1 MKTRI
6 ITAIVCLALFIPT
19 LIFSYTW
26 VFTAVMTLLA
36 LVAVYEICGCI
47 GVRKAIF
54 ISVPAYAVTAVVMLL
69 ILYCRDK
76 KLFLPIVCAAALLFM
91 FIVFTVSMF
100 SSGNIRFSQSAE
112 LISFTAYIIT
122 GFLSILLLR
131 GTEMGKYLYL
141 LVFIGAWST
150 DTGAYFIGVLF
161 GKHKLIP
168 EVSPKKTV
176 EGAFGGVLGCVVGFV
191 LYGFIVS
198 KLHSDIR
205 VNYLMLILLA
215 LVVSVVSQLGDLI
228 ASFVKREQG
237 IKDFGF
243 IFPGH
248 GGVLDRFDSIIAVAP
263 LIYIASLFVTK
274 DIFSAI

>member
-1 MKTRI
+1 MKKRI
-6 ITAIVCLALFIPT
+6 ITAIVCLALFIP
-19 LIFSYTW
+19 LLVFSDTW
-26 VFTAVMTLLA
+26 VFPVVMTLLA
-36 LVAVYEICGCI
+36 LVAVYELCGCI
-47 GVRKAIF
+47 GVRKTF
-54 ISVPAYAVTAVVMLL
+54 LISIPAYIVTAAVMML

-76 KLFLPIVCAAALLFM
+76 ALFLPIVCAASLVFA
-91 FIVFTVSMF
+91 FTVFVVSML

-112 LISFTAYIIT
+112 LVSLTAYIIA

-131 GTEMGKYLYL
+131 EAEMGQYLYL

-150 DTGAYFIGVLF
+150 DTGAYFVGVLF

-176 EGAFGGVLGCVVGFV
+176 EGAFGGVLGCVLGFV
-191 LYGFIVS
+191 IYGFVVARIHPEIS
-198 KLHSDIR
+198 
-205 VNYLMLILLA
+205 VNYLMLVLLA
-215 LVVSVVSQLGDLI
+215 LAVSVVSQLGDLV

-237 IKDFGF
+237 IKDFGT

-263 LIYIASLFVTK
+263 LIYMATLFVAK
-274 DIFSAI
+274 GIFSLI

>member
-122 GFLSILLLR
+122 GFFSILLLR

>member
-1 MKTRI
+1 MKKRI
-6 ITAIVCLALFIPT
+6 ITAIVCLALLVPT
-19 LIFSYTW
+19 LIFSDTW
-26 VFTAVMTLLA
+26 VFPAVMTLLA
-36 LVAVYEICGCI
+36 LIAVYEICGCI
-47 GVRKAIF
+47 GVRKAFF
-54 ISVPAYAVTAVVMLL
+54 ISIPAYIVTAAVMLL
-69 ILYCRDK
+69 IIYCRDK
-76 KLFLPIVCAAALLFM
+76 KLFLPIVCASALAFM
-91 FIVFTVSMF
+91 FIVFTVSML

-112 LISFTAYIIT
+112 LVSFTAYIIT

-131 GTEMGKYLYL
+131 EADMGKYLYL

-150 DTGAYFIGVLF
+150 DTGAYFVGVLF

-176 EGAFGGVLGCVVGFV
+176 EGAFGGVLGCVLGFV
-191 LYGFIVS
+191 IYGFIIS
-198 KLHSDIR
+198 KIHPELS
-205 VNYLMLILLA
+205 VNYLLLVLLA
-215 LVVSVVSQLGDLI
+215 LAVAVISQLGDLI

-274 DIFSAI
+274 DIFTFI

>member
-1 MKTRI
+1 MQKRI
-6 ITAIVCLALFIPT
+6 ITAVVCLALFIPT
-19 LIFSYTW
+19 LVFSDTW
-26 VFTAVMTLLA
+26 VVPAVMTLLA
-36 LVAVYEICGCI
+36 LFAVYELCGCI
-47 GVRKAIF
+47 GVRKNFFVSI
-54 ISVPAYAVTAVVMLL
+54 PAYLVTAAVMPL
-69 ILYCRDK
+69 ILYCRDQ
-76 KLFLPIVCAAALLFM
+76 KLFLPIVCASALVFM
-91 FIVFTVSMF
+91 FIVFTVSML

-112 LISFTAYIIT
+112 LIAFTAYIIT

-131 GTEMGKYLYL
+131 RMEMGKYLYL

-150 DTGAYFIGVLF
+150 DTGAYFVGVLF

-176 EGAFGGVLGCVVGFV
+176 EGAFGGVLGCILGFV
-191 LYGFIVS
+191 VYGFIIS
-198 KLHSDIR
+198 KINSGIS
-205 VNYLMLILLA
+205 VNYLKLILLA
-215 LVVSVVSQLGDLI
+215 LAVAVISQLGDLI

-263 LIYIASLFVTK
+263 LIYIFSLFIPEN
-274 DIFSAI
+274 IFTLI

>member
-1 MKTRI
+1 
-6 ITAIVCLALFIPT
+6 
-19 LIFSYTW
+19 
-26 VFTAVMTLLA
+26 
-36 LVAVYEICGCI
+36 
-47 GVRKAIF
+47 
-54 ISVPAYAVTAVVMLL
+54 
-69 ILYCRDK
+69 
-76 KLFLPIVCAAALLFM
+76 M
-91 FIVFTVSMF
+91 FIVFTVSML

-112 LISFTAYIIT
+112 LVSFTAYIIT

-131 GTEMGKYLYL
+131 EADMGKYLYL

-150 DTGAYFIGVLF
+150 DTGAYFAGVLF

-176 EGAFGGVLGCVVGFV
+176 EGAFGGVLGCVLGFV
-191 LYGFIVS
+191 IYGFIIS
-198 KLHSDIR
+198 KRHPEIS
-205 VNYLMLILLA
+205 VNYLLLVPLA
-215 LVVSVVSQLGDLI
+215 LAVAVISQLGDLI

-274 DIFSAI
+274 DIFTFI

>member
-6 ITAIVCLALFIPT
+6 VTAIVCLALFIPT

>member
-6 ITAIVCLALFIPT
+6 ITAIVCLALFIPA

-76 KLFLPIVCAAALLFM
+76 ELFLPIVCAAALLFM

-198 KLHSDIR
+198 KLHSDVR

>member
-36 LVAVYEICGCI
+36 LIAVYELCGCI

-54 ISVPAYAVTAVVMLL
+54 ISIPAYAVTAASMLL

-76 KLFLPIVCAAALLFM
+76 KLFLPIVCASALLFM

-100 SSGNIRFSQSAE
+100 SSGNIRFSQAAE

-122 GFLSILLLR
+122 GFLSVLLLR
-131 GTEMGKYLYL
+131 REEMGRFLYL

-150 DTGAYFIGVLF
+150 DTGAYFIGMLF

-198 KLHSDIR
+198 KLHSDIS
-205 VNYLMLILLA
+205 VNYLLLILLA
-215 LVVSVVSQLGDLI
+215 LVVSVISQLGDLI

-274 DIFSAI
+274 DIFSLI